1 MKCGFNLLIYFH
13 KMLTFTQQKVSL
25 ASLFRDL
32 PVWSRDMGQ
41 APGLQQCQ
49 RPKHTD
55 QPAASVAGAPNVDHA
70 PLPAWLVS
78 CVGEIWNSP
87 QDNQSPFQKNKSLH
101 KNRGIGFI
109 NIDHDIV
116 VLGTRDFKRYFSAS
130 NLSHSRRCG
139 IEIPL
144 WLAFPGGYMTGNSV

>member
-1 MKCGFNLLIYFH
+1 
-13 KMLTFTQQKVSL
+13 
-25 ASLFRDL
+25 
-32 PVWSRDMGQ
+32 MGQ
-41 APGLQQCQ
+41 APGPQQCQ

-87 QDNQSPFQKNKSLH
+87 QDNQSPFQENKSLH
-101 KNRGIGFI
+101 KNHGIGFGFI
-109 NIDHDIV
+109 NINHDIV

-139 IEIPL
+139 IEIPV
-144 WLAFPGGYMTGNSV
+144 WLAFPGGYITGNSV